1 MLALALVLLGT
12 DVYQAVRPDGSLVF
26 TDSPATGGYELISS
40 DRPVPVPSHVSVRRF
55 PSLDLWDAQILRAA
69 ERYDVSSALL
79 KAVMLAESA
88 MNPRALS
95 DKGAMGL
102 MQLMPGTAAA
112 MGLTDPWDPAQN
124 IDGGARYIREQLD
137 RFGDIRSAV
146 AAYHAGPGNVARY
159 GGIPPF
165 ASTRAYVAR
174 VYDLYHYF
182 LDQRPLSRGEAL
194 VPEGA
199 P

>member
-1 MLALALVLLGT
+1 MLALVIALLGT
-12 DVYQAVRPDGSLVF
+12 DIYQAVRPDGSLVF
-26 TDSPATGGYELISS
+26 TDSPPTSGYVLISS
-40 DRPVPVPSHVSVRRF
+40 DRPVPLPRQVSLRNF
-55 PSLDLWDAQILRAA
+55 PSLDLWDPEIAA
-69 ERYDVSSALL
+69 AAMRTGVPPELL

-102 MQLMPGTAAA
+102 MQLMPGTAEAL
-112 MGLTDPWDPAQN
+112 GVDDPWDPAQN
-124 IDGGARYIREQLD
+124 IDGGARYIAEQMD

-146 AAYHAGPGNVARY
+146 AAYHAGPRNVVRY

-165 ASTRAYVAR
+165 ASTQAYVAR

-182 LDQRPLSRGEAL
+182 KDRRPLSIDGVTA
-194 VPEGA
+194 PESA

>member
-1 MLALALVLLGT
+1 MVALALVLLGT

-26 TDSPATGGYELISS
+26 TDSPTTGGYELISS
-40 DRPVPVPSHVSVRRF
+40 DRPVPLPRQVSVRSF
-55 PSLDLWDAQILRAA
+55 PRLDQWDQQILLASARTGVPA
-69 ERYDVSSALL
+69 ALL

-102 MQLMPGTAAA
+102 MQLMPGTADAL
-112 MGLTDPWDPAQN
+112 GLDDPWDPDQN

-137 RFGDIRSAV
+137 QFGDIRRAV
-146 AAYHAGPGNVARY
+146 AAYHAGPRNVVRY

-165 ASTRAYVAR
+165 ASTQAYVAR
-174 VYDLYHYF
+174 VFDLYHYF
-182 LDQRPLSRGEAL
+182 LDQRPLTAEEAP
-194 VPEGA
+194 VPEDA

>member
-1 MLALALVLLGT
+1 MVALALVLLGT

-26 TDSPATGGYELISS
+26 TDSPTTDGYELISS
-40 DRPVPVPSHVSVRRF
+40 DRPVPLPRQVSVRSF
-55 PSLDLWDAQILRAA
+55 PRLDQWDQQILLASARTGVPA
-69 ERYDVSSALL
+69 ALL

-102 MQLMPGTAAA
+102 MQLMPGTADAL
-112 MGLTDPWDPAQN
+112 GLDDPWDPDQN

-137 RFGDIRSAV
+137 QFGDIRRAV
-146 AAYHAGPGNVARY
+146 AAYHAGPRNVVRY

-165 ASTRAYVAR
+165 ASTQAYVAR
-174 VYDLYHYF
+174 VFDLYHYF
-182 LDQRPLSRGEAL
+182 LDQRPLTAEEAP
-194 VPEGA
+194 VPEDA